1 MSSVVLRHEF
11 IEDCLFIDPDFIF
24 DCEFISIDAS
34 IVVCE
39 LISSD
44 FFTSPECFSF
54 YRWFNQSGRMPSTR

>member
-1 MSSVVLRHEF
+1 MSSIVLRQDF
-11 IEDCLFIDPDFIF
+11 IKDCLFIDPDFIF

-44 FFTSPECFSF
+44 FFTSSECFSF
-54 YRWFNQSGRMPSTR
+54 Y

>member
-1 MSSVVLRHEF
+1 MSSVVLRQDF
-11 IEDCLFIDPDFIF
+11 IENCLLIDHDFIF

-44 FFTSPECFSF
+44 FFTSSECFSF
-54 YRWFNQSGRMPSTR
+54 Y